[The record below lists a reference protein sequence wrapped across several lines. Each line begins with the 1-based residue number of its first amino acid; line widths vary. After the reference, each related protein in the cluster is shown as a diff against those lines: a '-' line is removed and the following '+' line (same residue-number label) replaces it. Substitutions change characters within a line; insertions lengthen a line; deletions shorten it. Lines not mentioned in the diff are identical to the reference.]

1 MKIGRLSENIYKR
14 SVLKELKYKRKE
26 IISGAGIGNNCAV
39 FSPVNGEAV
48 TSMAFM
54 AGKSDQIGPAAIYRA
69 VNQIAASG
77 AEPVAVT
84 GVLLL
89 TEEISEEELKTAVRR
104 MEKTCEA
111 IGIQM
116 AGIDVSVIP
125 QTLIS
130 RTDTLMLTITC
141 IGKITGN
148 DDRSDAD
155 RCTITGDFS
164 DTDKGAVTGRIKG
177 NYLPPDQKTW
187 DRPAKPG
194 QDVVLTKW
202 VGLEGTYLIAREKET
217 ELRERFSAEYIEEA
231 KGFDRYLSIIPEAAT
246 AMESGV
252 GALHHVSEGGIF
264 GALWEMAERSGV
276 GLEIEL
282 KKIPIRQETVE
293 ICNYYDINPYALLSS
308 GCLLMTADKG
318 HDLMES
324 LHKKGINAT
333 VIGRTTDSNDRLIIN
348 EEEKR
353 FLTPA
358 QQDEYFKLV

>member
-1 MKIGRLSENIYKR
+1 MKIGKLPENIYKR
-14 SVLKELKYKRKE
+14 SVLKELRYKRKE

-39 FSPVNGEAV
+39 FSPVKDAV
-48 TSMAFM
+48 VTGMSFM
-54 AGKSDQIGPAAIYRA
+54 AGKADQIGLAAVYRA

-89 TEEISEEELKTAVRR
+89 TEETSEEELKIIVRQ
-104 MEKTCEA
+104 MEKTCEK
-111 IGIQM
+111 IGIQV
-116 AGIDVSVIP
+116 AGLDVSVIP
-125 QTLIS
+125 ETRVPRI
-130 RTDTLMLTITC
+130 DNLMLTITC
-141 IGKITGN
+141 IG
-148 DDRSDAD
+148 R
-155 RCTITGDFS
+155 F
-164 DTDKGAVTGRIKG
+164 
-177 NYLPPDQKTW
+177 DQRTW
-187 DRPAKPG
+187 EGYAKPE

-202 VGLEGTYLIAREKET
+202 VGLEGTYLIARKKET

-246 AMESGV
+246 AVESGV
-252 GALHHVSEGGIF
+252 GAIHNVSEGGIY

-293 ICNYYDINPYALLSS
+293 ICNYFDINPYALLSS
-308 GCLLMTADKG
+308 GCLLMTADNG
-318 HDLMES
+318 YELAES
-324 LHKKGINAT
+324 LHKKGISAA
-333 VIGRTTDSNDRLIIN
+333 VIGRTTDSNDRLILN

-358 QQDEYFKLV
+358 QQDEYFKLCNCETLKNVNVIVQH

>member
-54 AGKSDQIGPAAIYRA
+54 AGKADQIGPAAIYRA

-125 QTLIS
+125 KTWIS

-141 IGKITGN
+141 IGKIT
-148 DDRSDAD
+148 
-155 RCTITGDFS
+155 T
-164 DTDKGAVTGRIKG
+164 KH
-177 NYLPPDQKTW
+177 LPPDQKTW
-187 DRPAKPG
+187 NRPARPG

-282 KKIPIRQETVE
+282 KRIPIRQETVE

-318 HDLMES
+318 HELMES
-324 LHKKGINAT
+324 LHKKGIKAT

-358 QQDEYFKLV
+358 QQDEYFKLM

>member
-54 AGKSDQIGPAAIYRA
+54 AGKADQIGPAAIYRA

-125 QTLIS
+125 KTWIS

-141 IGKITGN
+141 IGKIT
-148 DDRSDAD
+148 
-155 RCTITGDFS
+155 
-164 DTDKGAVTGRIKG
+164 IKH
-177 NYLPPDQKTW
+177 LPPDQKTW
-187 DRPAKPG
+187 NRPARPG

-282 KKIPIRQETVE
+282 KRIPIRQETVE

-318 HDLMES
+318 HNLMES

-358 QQDEYFKLV
+358 QQDEYFKLK

>member
-39 FSPVNGEAV
+39 FSPVNGEV
-48 TSMAFM
+48 ITSMAFM
-54 AGKSDQIGPAAIYRA
+54 SGKADQIGPAAIYRA

-104 MEKTCEA
+104 MEEACEA

-125 QTLIS
+125 KIQVTRL
-130 RTDTLMLTITC
+130 DTLMLTINC
-141 IGKITGN
+141 IGKIT
-148 DDRSDAD
+148 A
-155 RCTITGDFS
+155 
-164 DTDKGAVTGRIKG
+164 KH
-177 NYLPPDQKTW
+177 LLPDQKTW

-194 QDVVLTKW
+194 QDAVLTKW
-202 VGLEGTYLIAREKET
+202 VGLEGTYLLAREKET

-231 KGFDRYLSIIPEAAT
+231 KDFDRYLSIIPEAAT

-252 GALHHVSEGGIF
+252 GAMHHVSEGGIF

-293 ICNYYDINPYALLSS
+293 ICNYFDINPYALLSS
-308 GCLLMTADKG
+308 GCLLMTADNG
-318 HDLMES
+318 YELAES
-324 LHKKGINAT
+324 LHKKGISAA
-333 VIGRTTDSNDRLIIN
+333 VIGRTTDSNDRLILN

-358 QQDEYFKLV
+358 QQDEYFKLCNCETFKNINVIVQH

>member
-1 MKIGRLSENIYKR
+1 MKIGKLPENIYKR
-14 SVLKELKYKRKE
+14 SVLKELRYKRKE

-39 FSPVNGEAV
+39 FSPVKEAV
-48 TSMAFM
+48 VTGMAFM
-54 AGKSDQIGPAAIYRA
+54 AGKADHIGLAAVHRA

-77 AEPVAVT
+77 AEPVALT

-89 TEEISEEELKTAVRR
+89 TEETPEEELKIVVRQ
-104 MEKTCEA
+104 MEKTCEE
-111 IGIQM
+111 IGIQA
-116 AGIDVSVIP
+116 AGLDVSVIP
-125 QTLIS
+125 ETQVS
-130 RTDTLMLTITC
+130 RKDHLMLTITC
-141 IGKITGN
+141 LGKISGY
-148 DDRSDAD
+148 DDSA
-155 RCTITGDFS
+155 G
-164 DTDKGAVTGRIKG
+164 TDKNMVSG
-177 NYLPPDQKTW
+177 Y
-187 DRPAKPG
+187 AKPD

-202 VGLEGTYLIAREKET
+202 VGLEGTYWIAREKED
-217 ELRERFSAEYIEEA
+217 ELRKRFSAEYIEEA

-252 GALHHVSEGGIF
+252 GAMHHVSEGGIC

-293 ICNYYDINPYALLSS
+293 ICNYFDINPYALLSS
-308 GCLLMTADKG
+308 GCLLMTADNG
-318 HDLMES
+318 YELAES
-324 LHKKGINAT
+324 LHKEGISAS

-358 QQDEYFKLV
+358 QQDEYFKLMGK

>member
-1 MKIGRLSENIYKR
+1 MKIGKLPENIYKR
-14 SVLKELKYKRKE
+14 SVLKELRYKRKE

-39 FSPVNGEAV
+39 FSPVKEDVV

-54 AGKSDQIGPAAIYRA
+54 AGKADQIGLAAVHRA

-77 AEPVAVT
+77 AEPVALT

-89 TEEISEEELKTAVRR
+89 TEETPEEELKIVVHQ
-104 MEKTCEA
+104 MEKTCEE
-111 IGIQM
+111 IEIQV
-116 AGIDVSVIP
+116 AGLDVSVIP
-125 QTLIS
+125 
-130 RTDTLMLTITC
+130 DTRVSQIDHLMLTITC
-141 IGKITGN
+141 IGK
-148 DDRSDAD
+148 
-155 RCTITGDFS
+155 FS
-164 DTDKGAVTGRIKG
+164 GKEK
-177 NYLPPDQKTW
+177 YLPPDQKMW
-187 DRPAKPG
+187 GGYAKPE

-202 VGLEGTYLIAREKET
+202 AGLEGTYLIARNKEK

-252 GALHHVSEGGIF
+252 GTMHNVSEGGIF

-293 ICNYYDINPYALLSS
+293 ICNYFDINPYALLSS
-308 GCLLMTADKG
+308 GCLLMTADNG
-318 HDLMES
+318 YELAES
-324 LHKKGINAT
+324 LHKEGISAA

>member
-1 MKIGRLSENIYKR
+1 MKIGKLPENIYKR
-14 SVLKELKYKRKE
+14 SVLKVLKYKRKE

-39 FSPVNGEAV
+39 FSPVKEDVV

-54 AGKSDQIGPAAIYRA
+54 AGKADQIAPDVVHRA

-89 TEEISEEELKTAVRR
+89 TEETSEEELKIVVRQI
-104 MEKTCEA
+104 EKTCEE
-111 IGIQM
+111 IGIQA
-116 AGIDVSVIP
+116 AGLDVSVIP
-125 QTLIS
+125 ETRNS
-130 RTDTLMLTITC
+130 RIDNLMLTITC
-141 IGKITGN
+141 IGKCSGS
-148 DDRSDAD
+148 DD
-155 RCTITGDFS
+155 IFG
-164 DTDKGAVTGRIKG
+164 TDKCTVTGKIKVK
-177 NYLPPDQKTW
+177 NLPPDQKTW
-187 DRPAKPG
+187 GGYAKPE

-202 VGLEGTYLIAREKET
+202 VGLEGTYLIAREKED
-217 ELRERFSAEYIEEA
+217 ELRKRFSAEYIDEA
-231 KGFDRYLSIIPEAAT
+231 RGFDRYLSIIPEAAT

-252 GALHHVSEGGIF
+252 GTMHNVSEGGIF

-293 ICNYYDINPYALLSS
+293 ICNYFDINPYALLST
-308 GCLLMTADKG
+308 GCLLMTADNG
-318 HDLMES
+318 YGLVES
-324 LHKKGINAT
+324 LHKEGISAA

>member
-1 MKIGRLSENIYKR
+1 MKIGKLPENIYKR
-14 SVLKELKYKRKE
+14 SVLKELRYKRKE

-39 FSPVNGEAV
+39 FSPVKEAVV

-54 AGKSDQIGPAAIYRA
+54 AGKADHIGLAAVHRA

-77 AEPVAVT
+77 AEPLAVT

-89 TEEISEEELKTAVRR
+89 TEETLEEELKIVVRQ
-104 MEKTCEA
+104 MEKTCEE
-111 IGIQM
+111 IGIQA
-116 AGIDVSVIP
+116 AGLDVSVIP
-125 QTLIS
+125 EMRVSGI
-130 RTDTLMLTITC
+130 DNLMLTITC
-141 IGKITGN
+141 IGK
-148 DDRSDAD
+148 
-155 RCTITGDFS
+155 FS
-164 DTDKGAVTGRIKG
+164 GKEK
-177 NYLPPDQKTW
+177 NLQPDQKTLE
-187 DRPAKPG
+187 DYVKPE

-202 VGLEGTYLIAREKET
+202 VGLEGTYRIAREKEN
-217 ELRERFSAEYIEEA
+217 ELGKRFSAEYIEEA

-252 GALHHVSEGGIF
+252 RAMHHVSEGGIF

-293 ICNYYDINPYALLSS
+293 ICNYFDINPYALLSS
-308 GCLLMTADKG
+308 GCLLMTADNG
-318 HDLMES
+318 YELAES
-324 LHKKGINAT
+324 LHKKGINAA

-358 QQDEYFKLV
+358 QQDEYFKLMGK